1 MKKRRPKTYHH
12 GDLREALIKAG
23 RDILESDGM
32 PALTLR
38 ACARKAGV
46 SHAAPQYH
54 FATVADL
61 LGEIAASG
69 FEDFVQALA
78 EGSKHET
85 NSSAKL
91 VAMGRCYVIFA
102 KSRPAIYQLM
112 FGAKVPLR
120 SDRLQI
126 AMAAAWFQLAEAVK
140 AVAGPGDVYAKATH
154 VWSLVHG
161 FAMLTITDRFPP
173 VVDEEHALDLLA
185 KGLPRAIGGRLES
198 THS

>member
-1 MKKRRPKTYHH
+1 MSVVVKKQKIKTYHH

-23 RDILESDGM
+23 RDILESEGVA
-32 PALTLR
+32 ALTLR

-78 EGSKHET
+78 HGARHET
-85 NSSAKL
+85 RPAARL
-91 VAMGRCYVIFA
+91 VAMGRCYVAFA
-102 KSRPAIYQLM
+102 QTNPAIYQLM

-120 SDRLQI
+120 SERLQI
-126 AMAAAWFQLAEAVK
+126 AMAAAWFQLADAVK
-140 AVAGPGDVYAKATH
+140 AAAGPDDVYAKATH

-161 FAMLTITDRFPP
+161 FSMLTIMDRFPP
-173 VVDEEHALDLLA
+173 VVNEAHALSQLVES
-185 KGLPRAIGGRLES
+185 LPRAIGS
-198 THS
+198 A

>member
-1 MKKRRPKTYHH
+1 VKKIKPKTYHH
-12 GDLREALIKAG
+12 GDLREALIQAG

-32 PALTLR
+32 AALTLR
-38 ACARKAGV
+38 ACARKADV

-85 NSSAKL
+85 NPSAKL
-91 VAMGRCYVIFA
+91 VAMGRCYVTFA
-102 KSRPAIYQLM
+102 KSKPAIYQLM
-112 FGAKVPLR
+112 FGAKAPLR

-140 AVAGPGDVYAKATH
+140 AAAGPHDVYAKATH

-161 FAMLTITDRFPP
+161 FSMLTIMGRLPP
-173 VVDEEHALDLLA
+173 TVNEEHALYQLA
-185 KGLPRAIGGRLES
+185 RSLPRAIGS
-198 THS
+198 A

>member
-1 MKKRRPKTYHH
+1 MKKRKAKAYHH

-23 RDILESDGM
+23 RDILEYEGM
-32 PALTLR
+32 AALTLR
-38 ACARKAGV
+38 ACARNAGV
-46 SHAAPQYH
+46 SHAAPKYH

-78 EGSKHET
+78 HGAQREA
-85 NSSAKL
+85 NPSAKL
-91 VAMGRCYVIFA
+91 VAMGRCYVAFA
-102 KSRPAIYQLM
+102 KSKPAVYQLM

-126 AMAAAWFQLAEAVK
+126 AMSAAWFQLAEAVK
-140 AVAGPGDVYAKATH
+140 AVVGPDDINARAAH

-161 FAMLTITDRFPP
+161 FSMLAITGRLPP
-173 VVDEEHALDLLA
+173 MVDEERALGLLA
-185 KGLPRAIGGRLES
+185 ESLPRAIGPRS
-198 THS
+198 